1 MISAVTH
8 LERDSGVIIPRA
20 FLVVVVAYRPY
31 ECEWF
36 SNEDVCLVYIGSLL
50 DFRVADTA

>member
-36 SNEDVCLVYIGSLL
+36 SNEDVCWVYIGSLL